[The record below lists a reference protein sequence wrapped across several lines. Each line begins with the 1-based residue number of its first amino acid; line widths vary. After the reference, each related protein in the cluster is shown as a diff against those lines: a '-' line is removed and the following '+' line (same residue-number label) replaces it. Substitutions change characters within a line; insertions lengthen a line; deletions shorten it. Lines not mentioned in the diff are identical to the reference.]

1 MYRKP
6 VAGDEPLAR
15 YVFGKDYYRP
25 SDRTVRHNAFMPAKT
40 RDLSVYRVI
49 EMGIEQI
56 RDLGNEYVA
65 SSRDKPAL
73 GYARLIAGEVI
84 TQGLKI
90 VGTEKP
96 HPRHANIF
104 DWPGNERDRAI
115 AVYLAEVSSL
125 VLFG

>member
-1 MYRKP
+1 MNRKP
-6 VAGDEPLAR
+6 VAENEPLAR
-15 YVFGKDYYRP
+15 YIFGKDYYRP
-25 SDRTVRHNAFMPAKT
+25 SDGTVRHNAFMPAKT
-40 RDLSVYRVI
+40 GDLSVYRVI
-49 EMGIEQI
+49 EMDSEQI

-84 TQGLKI
+84 SQGLSV

-104 DWPGNERDRAI
+104 DWPGTEKDRAI